1 MTSSSESDRRP
12 LKVRGSLL
20 FQRTA
25 RTLAQRGFTPNQ
37 ISVASVVFAVLG
49 AASLL
54 AGGWYLIAAAACIQL
69 RLLCNL
75 FDGMVA
81 VEHGKATALGAVYNE
96 FPDRIADSL
105 LLVATGYAVAMPSLG
120 WLAALAAALT
130 AYVRV
135 FGASCGLGHD
145 FRGPM
150 AKQQRMAVLTACCI
164 ATPLL
169 PFGTHTLLA
178 GLALI
183 AALSLVTCVTR
194 TRHLYMQLK
203 KGSAP

>member
-1 MTSSSESDRRP
+1 VA
-12 LKVRGSLL
+12 KSL
-20 FQRTA
+20 A
-25 RTLAQRGFTPNQ
+25 GVGVTPNQ
-37 ISVASVVFAVLG
+37 ISIVSVVFAAAG
-49 AASLL
+49 AAGLL
-54 AGGWYLIAAAACIQL
+54 AGGWFLLLAAACIQG

-81 VEHGKATALGAVYNE
+81 VEHDKATPLGVVYNE

-105 LLVATGYAVAMPSLG
+105 LLIAAGYAAGMPVFG
-120 WLAALAAALT
+120 WLSALAAALT

-150 AKQQRMAVLTACCI
+150 AKQHRMAVLTITCI

-169 PFGTHTLLA
+169 PFGMSVMIT
-178 GLALI
+178 GLILI
-183 AALSLVTCVTR
+183 AALSLATCVTR
-194 TRHLYMQLK
+194 TIWLCEQLK
-203 KGSAP
+203 KSSTL

>member
-1 MTSSSESDRRP
+1 MVLPSETDRRP
-12 LKVRGSLL
+12 LKVRG
-20 FQRTA
+20 A
-25 RTLAQRGFTPNQ
+25 RWPRQIAKFLAGLGITPNQ
-37 ISVASVVFAVLG
+37 ISVVSVAFAAAG
-49 AASLL
+49 AVSLL
-54 AGGWYLIAAAACIQL
+54 VGGWFLLAAAACIQG

-81 VEHGKATALGAVYNE
+81 VEHNKATPLGVVYNE
-96 FPDRIADSL
+96 FPDRVADSL
-105 LLVATGYAVAMPSLG
+105 LLIAAGYSVAMPTLG

-150 AKQQRMAVLTACCI
+150 AKQHRMAVLTIICVS
-164 ATPLL
+164 TPLL
-169 PFGTHTLLA
+169 PFGKQPLVG

-183 AALSLVTCVTR
+183 AVLSLVTCVTR
-194 TRHLYMQLK
+194 TIRLCSQLK
-203 KGSAP
+203 KTSSP